1 MKICNYCGTG
11 MDNRAHKCPFC
22 GQDMT
27 VRGAIKYEDNLPFNG
42 SMEVYSTKHL
52 RKDPAV
58 EDKKSWLAALS
69 AKKTQYKKST
79 GATYDTAYTEGKQ
92 MQEKYAASQQEKE
105 TEKQRQ
111 KQRQRQTQRPKRQS
125 KKSAKR
131 SGIIAAV
138 IAFFVAVSTMMAV
151 CDDADNLDWA
161 LDSPFFYNN
170 EIMNSGSLTDNAY
183 NNAVYAVAITLPS
196 DWTMSVPDLPSQDA
210 VCFTDLEGSNADS
223 TVRVTYAAESVDS
236 FYESDYEADGFP
248 TVYDSANSYLV
259 SEKAELDATGNYAT
273 MEVET
278 AQLNG
283 KTIYL
288 LHYSTA
294 GQYFVQV
301 AAETNVADVYVVIEF
316 SSSNFYAINEL
327 LSHISFTD

>member
-42 SMEVYSTKHL
+42 SLDVYSTKHL

-58 EDKKSWLAALS
+58 EDKNSWLTALS

-79 GATYDTAYTEGKQ
+79 DSSAAYAEGER
-92 MQEKYAASQQEKE
+92 MQEKYAASQKEKQQEK
-105 TEKQRQ
+105 Q
-111 KQRQRQTQRPKRQS
+111 KPRPKRQN

-138 IAFFVAVSTMMAV
+138 VAFFVTVSIMMAV
-151 CDDADNLDWA
+151 CADTDNPDWD

-170 EIMNSGSLTDNAY
+170 EIMYSGSLTDNAY
-183 NNAVYAVAITLPS
+183 SNTEYGLAITLPS

-210 VCFTDLEGSNADS
+210 ICYTDLNGNNADS
-223 TVRVTYAAESVDS
+223 TVQVTYAAESVD
-236 FYESDYEADGFP
+236 FIYESDYEADGSP
-248 TVYDSANSYLV
+248 AVYDSAYSYLV

-283 KTIYL
+283 KTLYL
-288 LHYSTA
+288 LHYST
-294 GQYFVQV
+294 GTQYFVQV
-301 AAETNVADVYVVIEF
+301 AAETSMTDIYVVIEF

-327 LSHISFTD
+327 LSHISFTN

>member
-1 MKICNYCGTG
+1 

-42 SMEVYSTKHL
+42 SLEVYSTKHL

-58 EDKKSWLAALS
+58 EDKKSWLTAHS

-79 GATYDTAYTEGKQ
+79 GTTYDTAYLEGKQ
-92 MQEKYAASQQEKE
+92 MQEKYAASQQKREQKRE
-105 TEKQRQ
+105 QERQQKRQ
-111 KQRQRQTQRPKRQS
+111 KQVQKPRPNRQS

-138 IAFFVAVSTMMAV
+138 IAFFVTISIMMAV
-151 CDDADNLDWA
+151 CDAA
-161 LDSPFFYNN
+161 LDVDNPFFYND
-170 EIMNSGSLTDNAY
+170 EFMYAGSLTDNTY
-183 NNAVYAVAITLPS
+183 SNTDFGVSITLPS
-196 DWTMSVPDLPSQDA
+196 DWNLTVPELPEQDNLY
-210 VCFTDLEGSNADS
+210 FTDLEGSNADS
-223 TVRVTYAAESVDS
+223 TVRVTYAAESIDIY
-236 FYESDYEADGFP
+236 FESDYEADGSP
-248 TVYDSANSYLV
+248 TVYDSAYSYLI

-283 KTIYL
+283 KTLYL

-301 AAETNVADVYVVIEF
+301 AAETNLADVYVVIEF
-316 SSSNFYAINEL
+316 GSSNFYAINEL

>member
-42 SMEVYSTKHL
+42 SLDVYSTKHL

-58 EDKKSWLAALS
+58 EDRKSWLTALS

-79 GATYDTAYTEGKQ
+79 GATYDAAYTEGKQ
-92 MQEKYAASQQEKE
+92 MQEKYAASQKERQQER
-105 TEKQRQ
+105 QIQ
-111 KQRQRQTQRPKRQS
+111 KQKQKPKPKHKS

-131 SGIIAAV
+131 SGIITAV
-138 IAFFVAVSTMMAV
+138 IAFFVTVSIMMAV
-151 CDDADNLDWA
+151 CDSSLDLDN
-161 LDSPFFYNN
+161 PFFYND
-170 EIMNSGSLTDNAY
+170 ELMYAGSLTDNTY
-183 NNAVYAVAITLPS
+183 SNTDFGVSITLPS
-196 DWTMSVPDLPSQDA
+196 DWALTVPELATEDA
-210 VCFTDLEGSNADS
+210 LSFTDLEGNNADS
-223 TVRVTYAAESVDS
+223 TVRVTYAAESIDIY
-236 FYESDYEADGFP
+236 FESDYEAAGSP
-248 TVYDSANSYLV
+248 AVYENANSYLV
-259 SEKAELDATGNYAT
+259 SQKAELDATGNYAT
-273 MEVET
+273 MDVET

-283 KTIYL
+283 KTLYL
-288 LHYSTA
+288 LHYST
-294 GQYFVQV
+294 GTQYFVQA
-301 AAETNVADVYVVIEF
+301 AAETSMADIYVVIEF